1 MILYPAIDIK
11 DGQCVRLLRGEFSTA
26 TKVAEDYLET
36 AKSFEKQGAT
46 WIHMVDLDG
55 AVEGERKN
63 SDIFLNVAAETKANI
78 QLGGGIRNMETV
90 DYYLSSDISRVVL
103 GSAAIQDPEFVK
115 KAILRYGTRIAIGID
130 AMDGLA
136 KADGWLVG
144 SKISYLDLAK
154 TMESLGVATIIYTDI
169 SRDGALTG
177 PNLKELE
184 RINESVSCDIVAS
197 GGIRDIGDIRD
208 LLQLGVAGAI
218 CGKSLYQGTLDLAD
232 AIAVS
237 GSNRED

>member
-1 MILYPAIDIK
+1 MILFPAIDIK
-11 DGQCVRLLRGEFSTA
+11 DGQCVRLLRGEFATA
-26 TKVAEDYLET
+26 AKVAEDYLET
-36 AKSFEKQGAT
+36 AKSFQKQGAT

-55 AVEGERKN
+55 AVEGVRKN
-63 SDIFLNVAAETKANI
+63 STIFLNVAAETKANI

-90 DYYLSSDISRVVL
+90 DYYLSSGISRVVL
-103 GSAAIQDPEFVK
+103 GSAAIRDPDFVK
-115 KAILRYGTRIAIGID
+115 EAVRKHEERIAIGID

-154 TMESLGVATIIYTDI
+154 TMESLGATTIIYTDI
-169 SRDGALTG
+169 SRDGTLTG

-184 RINESVSCDIVAS
+184 AINDAVSCDIIAS

-208 LLQLGVAGAI
+208 LLQLGMHGAI
-218 CGKSLYQGTLDLAD
+218 CGKSIYQGTLDLSE
-232 AIAVS
+232 AITVS

>member
-1 MILYPAIDIK
+1 MILFPAIDIK
-11 DGQCVRLLRGEFSTA
+11 DGQCVRLLRGEFATA
-26 TKVAEDYLET
+26 AKVAEDYMET
-36 AKSFEKQGAT
+36 AKSFQKQGAT

-55 AVEGERKN
+55 AVEGVKKN
-63 SDIFLNVAAETKANI
+63 SAIFLNVAAETKANI

-90 DYYLSSDISRVVL
+90 DYYLSSGIARVIL
-103 GSAAIQDPEFVK
+103 GSAAIRDPDFVK
-115 KAILRYGTRIAIGID
+115 EAIRTHGAKIAIGID

-144 SKISYLDLAK
+144 SKTSYLDLAK
-154 TMESLGVATIIYTDI
+154 TMESLGAATIIYTDI
-169 SRDGALTG
+169 SRDGTLTG

-184 RINESVSCDIVAS
+184 AINDAVSCDIIAS

-208 LLQLGVAGAI
+208 LLQLGMHGAI
-218 CGKSLYQGTLDLAD
+218 CGKSIYQRTLDLAE

-237 GSNRED
+237 TSNRED